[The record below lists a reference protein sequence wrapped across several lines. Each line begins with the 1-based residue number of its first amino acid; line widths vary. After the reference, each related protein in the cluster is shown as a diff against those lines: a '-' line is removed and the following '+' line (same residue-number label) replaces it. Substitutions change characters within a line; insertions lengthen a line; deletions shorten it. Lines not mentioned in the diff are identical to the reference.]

1 MLETLIILIQ
11 IKKILQKIE
20 SYTKTYYFKQ
30 LENTRTFHKYL
41 QRTRICILRK
51 YLKNKRIF

>member
-1 MLETLIILIQ
+1 MFNEKSENARNINYINTN
-11 IKKILQKIE
+11 KKILQKIE

-41 QRTRICILRK
+41 
-51 YLKNKRIF
+51 